1 MTGDAPRLDE
11 TLPLEPDPPTEE
23 LRLAELLDRYVD
35 GLHRRDASS
44 CSQVYE
50 QNPELLDLL
59 RCLHSLD
66 TLAPDPTPLD
76 RALKPASALTEGSG
90 NAEDSGTA
98 SANSLPRGFGKYV
111 LLEEVGRGG
120 MGVVYLAR
128 QQDLDR
134 LVAVKMILASHL
146 ASNEEVRRFYAEAR
160 MAGGLRHPHVVG
172 IHEVGQIDG
181 QHYFAM
187 DYVKGNSLAAIL
199 RRGTLDTDQAVKTLT
214 AVARAV
220 HYLHEHNI
228 VHRDLKP
235 SNILLDEQGAPYVTD
250 FGLAKAFVG
259 DSGQTRTGMIVGT
272 PSYMAPE
279 QAAGRPSDVTARSDV
294 YSLGAILYELLTGR
308 PPFQHENP
316 LDTLVD
322 VIEGE
327 PTLPT
332 RLNQHVPRSLELICL
347 KCLEKDPQRRYASAI
362 ELAEDLERYSRD
374 EPVAAQPAGIVQL
387 MRRWGRREPALV
399 VRLGTLAAA
408 MVVLQINY
416 MFAGVDRP
424 FHILVMTVLA
434 GWGVLCVVFQAMLNR
449 ESLADIA
456 RYAWCGAD
464 AALLTTLLWL
474 SDPPR
479 GPLLVGYAA
488 LVAGSGMFFRVR
500 LVLCMTCICI
510 VAYGVLLRLHPAEA
524 RPAQYPAIYMVVLAI
539 IGLIVAYQ
547 VYRLRILSRYFE
559 SRRD

>member
-1 MTGDAPRLDE
+1 MTGDASRLDE

-23 LRLAELLDRYVD
+23 LRLAEVLDRYVD

-44 CSQVYE
+44 CSQVFE

-66 TLAPDPTPLD
+66 TLAPDPSPLEQ
-76 RALKPASALTEGSG
+76 ALKPESVVGAVPGA
-90 NAEDSGTA
+90 
-98 SANSLPRGFGKYV
+98 LPRDFGKYV

-160 MAGGLRHPHVVG
+160 MAGGLRHPHVIG

-187 DYVKGNSLAAIL
+187 DYVKGSSLAGVI
-199 RRGTLDTDQAVKTLT
+199 RRGTTDADHAVKLLT

-235 SNILLDEQGAPYVTD
+235 SNILIDEQGVPYVTD
-250 FGLAKAFVG
+250 FGLAKAFAG

-347 KCLEKDPQRRYASAI
+347 KCLEKDPQRRYASAA

-374 EPVAAQPAGIVQL
+374 EPVAAQPAGIVQI

-408 MVVLQINY
+408 MIVLQINY

-424 FHILVMTVLA
+424 FHMLVMGVLA

-449 ESLADIA
+449 ENLAEVA

-474 SDPPR
+474 ADPPR

-500 LVLCMTCICI
+500 LVIFMTCVCI
-510 VAYGVLLRLHPAEA
+510 VSYGLLLLLHPDEA

-539 IGLIVAYQ
+539 IGLMVAYQ
-547 VYRLRILSRYFE
+547 VYRLRVLSRYFE
-559 SRRD
+559 AHRD